1 MFVFLSE
8 SILSWK
14 EELVV
19 YVVVKE

>member
-1 MFVFLSE
+1 MFVCLRE